1 MSNSTK
7 FDGAK
12 APLCLIDPVFT
23 EQVAR
28 VLAIG
33 EGKYGKNNWRGL
45 HTERLLSAVKRHVL
59 EIEKGNDIDEETG
72 EPHAAHAASGL
83 MFIEW
88 LRRNRPEQD
97 DRRWGT
103 GAAVPVLRADTGG
116 RVHTEQGSEVRLD
129 MPQVHKSAADQP
141 ASPRSYTQGTIADS
155 QRAIAAWAD
164 RTFPDRTIEEA
175 IKKLKK
181 EAAEL
186 EVSGHLDAGEFA
198 DVAILLFD
206 IALLQG
212 IDLSRAIENKM
223 RINERRVWAKQ
234 GDGTH
239 QHVADC
245 DMANYVGSDTRE
257 MAALNTDRAQL
268 QSWGES
274 RAPKTATINA
284 GPSGKITLVQCP
296 QCGAWFGSYP
306 EYTDHY
312 KLEHGAKHEQS

>member
-1 MSNSTK
+1 MSNPTK

-12 APLCLIDPVFT
+12 APLCLIDPAFT

-45 HTERLLSAVKRHVL
+45 QTERLLSAVKRHVL

-103 GAAVPVLRADTGG
+103 TATVPVLRADTGG
-116 RVHTEQGSEVRLD
+116 RVHAKPRGKVRLD
-129 MPQVHKSAADQP
+129 MQEVHQDSKDQP

-234 GDGTH
+234 EDGTH
-239 QHVADC
+239 QHVVD
-245 DMANYVGSDTRE
+245 DGRTDNVEPIVQE
-257 MAALNTDRAQL
+257 MAEENTDRAQIKVMGAAVRRPIQGL
-268 QSWGES
+268 YTEV
-274 RAPKTATINA
+274 A
-284 GPSGKITLVQCP
+284 CP
-296 QCGAWFGSYP
+296 QCGLKFPSY
-306 EYTDHY
+306 ETYQAHY
-312 KLEHGAKHEQS
+312 CGVHSKQKAAE

>member
-12 APLCLIDPVFT
+12 APLCLIDPAFT

-45 HTERLLSAVKRHVL
+45 QTERLLSAVKRHVL

-88 LRRNRPEQD
+88 IRRNRPEQD

-103 GAAVPVLRADTGG
+103 ATAVPVLREDTGG
-116 RVHTEQGSEVRLD
+116 RVHAQPHGEVRLD

-141 ASPRSYTQGTIADS
+141 ATSRSYTQGTIADS

-234 GDGTH
+234 EDGTH
-239 QHVADC
+239 QHVIDGGRT
-245 DMANYVGSDTRE
+245 DSVDPVVRE
-257 MAALNTDRAQL
+257 MTTVNTDRAQIEVMGAAVRRPIQEL
-268 QSWGES
+268 YTEV
-274 RAPKTATINA
+274 A
-284 GPSGKITLVQCP
+284 CP
-296 QCGAWFGSYP
+296 QCGLKFPSY
-306 EYTDHY
+306 EMYQAHY
-312 KLEHGAKHEQS
+312 CGVHAKKEATK

>member
-45 HTERLLSAVKRHVL
+45 QTERLLSAVKRHVL

-88 LRRNRPEQD
+88 QRRHRCNLD
-97 DRRWGT
+97 DRRWT
-103 GAAVPVLRADTGG
+103 EPRAAVPVLRADTGG
-116 RVHTEQGSEVRLD
+116 RVHAQPHGEVRLD
-129 MPQVHKSAADQP
+129 MQEVHQNSADQP

-234 GDGTH
+234 EDGTH
-239 QHVADC
+239 QHVVDGGRT
-245 DMANYVGSDTRE
+245 DSVDPIVRE
-257 MAALNTDRAQL
+257 MTEVNTDRAQIEVMGAMVRRPIQGL
-268 QSWGES
+268 GLE
-274 RAPKTATINA
+274 
-284 GPSGKITLVQCP
+284 VQCP
-296 QCGAWFGSYP
+296 QCGLRFSSY
-306 EYTDHY
+306 EIYQAHFRGT
-312 KLEHGAKHEQS
+312 HGKQKAAE